1 MVSTTGSKV
10 SGDSSSAGPENGAE
24 TVALPSGLQSPTFG
38 RSPNQKVG
46 SRFRGGSS
54 NVGPKTGTV
63 TGQVALPSNLQSFTV
78 HSSPRNLQKVTSDS
92 GLESFAILGSFDR
105 NLEEIAMSSGV
116 QRRNGHNEP
125 KQTPATTSD
134 GFTNTPISRESLGND
149 GE

>member
-1 MVSTTGSKV
+1 M
-10 SGDSSSAGPENGAE
+10 
-24 TVALPSGLQSPTFG
+24 
-38 RSPNQKVG
+38 
-46 SRFRGGSS
+46 
-54 NVGPKTGTV
+54 
-63 TGQVALPSNLQSFTV
+63 TGQVALPSDLQSFTV

-116 QRRNGHNEP
+116 QRRNGHNDP

-134 GFTNTPISRESLGND
+134 GFTKTPISRESLGND